1 MADVWANSMACHSRA
16 TCHCAEC
23 CHLVN
28 SLSRFQSHM
37 HATLQGAV
45 TWRNQCQWQGVR
57 IPSAILKIVFRHI
70 LYFFVVFNA
79 VLTSGGFRI
88 VSDTLVS
95 RSFLTLNIMVTLKC
109 ELEITQGV
117 KVNAVQKFGCDFHS
131 PFIVTTAVSCIV
143 CEILRLIGPKSRNFY
158 TPSIFSALI
167 RGDPIGISQSCL
179 ILIKL
184 TKNYNMLSR
193 FHTIPERNGQTDRQT
208 DGRTDSLGQ
217 TEELYQYRD
226 ARQCVDAP

>member
-70 LYFFVVFNA
+70 LYFFFVFNA

-109 ELEITQGV
+109 ELEITQGQCGS
-117 KVNAVQKFGCDFHS
+117 KVWVRFPFAFYSNYGAILYRLRDFATYWSKIAKF
-131 PFIVTTAVSCIV
+131 
-143 CEILRLIGPKSRNFY
+143 LY
-158 TPSIFSALI
+158 
-167 RGDPIGISQSCL
+167 PIYI
-179 ILIKL
+179 
-184 TKNYNMLSR
+184 
-193 FHTIPERNGQTDRQT
+193 
-208 DGRTDSLGQ
+208 
-217 TEELYQYRD
+217 
-226 ARQCVDAP
+226 